1 MIEIIANDGTRADFR
16 ELLRISG
23 TYAALQL
30 ELKDGKLAVADGS
43 EPGQSPPSG
52 TLQSRILQMINDKR
66 ASARLEIV
74 TSLTFGSFGQP
85 QRFNA
90 AFALDVADRVPQAGV
105 AIMIHEMWE
114 NYTAQG
120 LPDPWK
126 KRFGPAH
133 QAAVVAE
140 AAVMSELTGLTLD
153 RVASVQDR
161 SAGQAVFVLDY
172 HLQYVVISPAGG
184 GSGATRNSYFA
195 VRRDRGPLRS
205 LTLANAAMTAPAN
218 QTAIT
223 EAVAILKENSQA
235 TAAITGGLASQIRNE
250 IAVRL
255 KEDLYLD
262 PDHPEQ
268 GLEKEDD
275 KGKGADMGDLRS
287 FIDSAAVT
295 DDAPHGQIII
305 TTPA

>member
-1 MIEIIANDGTRADFR
+1 MIEIVTNDGTLADFK
-16 ELLRISG
+16 ELLRISS

-52 TLQSRILQMINDKR
+52 TLQARMLQMINDKL

-74 TSLTFGSFGQP
+74 TSLTFGSFGQS

-90 AFALDVADRVPQAGV
+90 AFALDVTDKVPQAGI

-120 LPDPWK
+120 LPGLWK

-133 QAAVVAE
+133 QAAVVTE
-140 AAVMSELTGLTLD
+140 SAVMSELTGLTLD

-172 HLQYVVISPAGG
+172 HLQYVVISPTGG
-184 GSGATRNSYFA
+184 GSGATRHSYSA
-195 VRRDRGPLRS
+195 VRRDRKPVCS
-205 LTLANAAMTAPAN
+205 LTLANTAMTDPAN

-223 EAVAILKENSQA
+223 EAVAILKKNPQA

-255 KEDLYLD
+255 KEDFYLD
-262 PDHPEQ
+262 SDHPEQ
-268 GLEKEDD
+268 GLEKEDE
-275 KGKGADMGDLRS
+275 KGKGADIGDLRS
-287 FIDSAAVT
+287 FVDSAAVT
-295 DDAPHGQIII
+295 DDAPHGKIII